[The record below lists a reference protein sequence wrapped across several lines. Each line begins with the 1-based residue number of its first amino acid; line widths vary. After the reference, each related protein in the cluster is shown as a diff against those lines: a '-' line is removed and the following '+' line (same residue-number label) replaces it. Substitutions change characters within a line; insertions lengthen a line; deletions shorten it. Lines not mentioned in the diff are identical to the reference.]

1 MATTWTPTDA
11 AHLLRR
17 AGFGGSYEQ
26 VGQLHALGRDGAI
39 NWLIEYGAVPDPSA
53 QAVAWLGF
61 DTTHALGLIQAQLYR
76 MVASTRPLQEKLA
89 WFWHGHFASAL
100 GKVPAELMAIQ
111 LDTWRAHA
119 SGSFRAFLGA
129 MYTDPAMLVY
139 LDNGSNVA
147 GHPNENF
154 ARELMELFTLGVGNY
169 SETDVREA
177 ARALTGWTV
186 LPAAPTRAVFL
197 PERHDDGVKTVLGVT
212 GNLDA
217 EDLMDILYDQLAC
230 APHVCGKLYRY
241 FVGAEAPEA
250 ELAALVD
257 AWEQSEGRIGD
268 VLHVLFRLDGFW
280 ARENRV
286 AQVKSPVEYGI
297 GLYQRLHVPLT
308 AETLRA
314 LAGALG
320 NMGQVPLMPP
330 DVTGYPENLEWAGTG
345 DLLARYNSA
354 WQLAYGR
361 LSEALVDTLLEG
373 IDTATPRALLD
384 GLLDRLGPIDLGDAS
399 YAAVLGYL
407 DDGGYGGRNP
417 LRIHHKARGALH
429 LIAATPE
436 YQLN

>member
-1 MATTWTPTDA
+1 MATTWTATDA

-26 VGQLHALGRDGAI
+26 VGQLHAMGRDGAI
-39 NWLIEYGAVPDPSA
+39 NWLIEYDAVPDPSA

-61 DTTHALGLIQAQLYR
+61 DTGQALGLIQAQLYR

-100 GKVPAELMAIQ
+100 GKVPAALMANQ
-111 LDTWRAHA
+111 LDTWRSHA
-119 SGSFRAFLGA
+119 SGGFRAFLGA
-129 MYTDPAMLVY
+129 MYKDPAMLVY
-139 LDNGSNVA
+139 LDNDGNVA
-147 GHPNENF
+147 GSPNENF
-154 ARELMELFTLGVGNY
+154 ARELMERFTLGVGHC

-177 ARALTGWTV
+177 ARALTGWSV
-186 LPAAPTRAVFL
+186 LATTPGRSVFM
-197 PERHDDGVKTVLGVT
+197 PDRHDDGIKSVLGVT
-212 GNLDA
+212 ADLDA
-217 EDLMDILYDQLAC
+217 EDLMDILNEHPAC
-230 APHVCGKLYRY
+230 GPFICARLYRY
-241 FVGAEAPEA
+241 FVGSEPPED

-257 AWEQSEGRIGD
+257 AWRQSDGRIGD

-280 ARENRV
+280 ATDNRG

-297 GLYQRLHVPLT
+297 GLYQRLHMPLT
-308 AETLRA
+308 AETVRA

-330 DVTGYPENLEWAGTG
+330 DLNGYPSDLEWAGTS

-354 WQLAYGR
+354 WHLAYGR
-361 LSEALVDTLLEG
+361 LSSALLNTLLAG
-373 IDTATPRALLD
+373 VDTATPRALLD
-384 GLLDRLGPIDLGDAS
+384 GLLERLGPLDLGDAS

-417 LRIHHKARGALH
+417 VRMHDKARGALH